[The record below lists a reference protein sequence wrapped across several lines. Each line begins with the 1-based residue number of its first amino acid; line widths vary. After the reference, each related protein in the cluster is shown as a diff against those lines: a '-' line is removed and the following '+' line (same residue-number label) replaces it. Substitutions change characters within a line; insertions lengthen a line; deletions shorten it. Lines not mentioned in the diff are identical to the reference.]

1 MKIDYN
7 EFLFYNLTQTQ
18 TKHPLYQ
25 IEYDIAWQDLPYY
38 YDKFCSSTYNNEDIS
53 EYDAII
59 NYLTDYKPYPFKEGE
74 DYYTIEDTLVVW
86 SCWDNESELMHD
98 TDPNKKYFRTKEA
111 IAIHIQQLIKQLSN
125 NDYYFVSS

>member
-38 YDKFCSSTYNNEDIS
+38 YEQYYKSNYYNEDTS
-53 EYDAII
+53 EYECMI
-59 NYLTDYKPYPFKEGE
+59 NYLTNYNEN
-74 DYYTIEDTLVVW
+74 TDTV
-86 SCWDNESELMHD
+86 HD
-98 TDPNKKYFRTKEA
+98 KIKYLF
-111 IAIHIQQLIKQLSN
+111 KQLLK
-125 NDYYFVSS
+125 